1 MNTGG
6 PRSSDRHQGEHR
18 QRLTLTRRCRATPPF
33 GRRGW
38 LSGGPARCN
47 AASVEP
53 ADARCRERPGA
64 ELSVTGPLRNGEE

>member
-1 MNTGG
+1 MTQWAEITRPTSGRAQTGTHAHAPV
-6 PRSSDRHQGEHR
+6 PRHAALRPAWR
-18 QRLTLTRRCRATPPF
+18 
-33 GRRGW
+33 